1 MATQPN
7 STVENGRYF
16 LVGPDK
22 QVIVVNQAL
31 FEAVA
36 RFTKPN
42 RKFGRAEIIFK
53 NGAIC
58 DVMCTEHLMNV
69 GHLNSGH

>member
-1 MATQPN
+1 M
-7 STVENGRYF
+7 STTPTTPTENGRYF

-42 RKFGRAEIIFK
+42 RKFGRTEIIFK
-53 NGAIC
+53 NGSIC
-58 DVMCTEHLMNV
+58 DVLCTEHLMNV
-69 GHLNSGH
+69 GHLNSGQ

>member
-1 MATQPN
+1 MVTTSNLP
-7 STVENGRYF
+7 TENGRYF

-31 FEAVA
+31 FESVA
-36 RFTKPN
+36 RFSKPN
-42 RKFGRAEIIFK
+42 RKFGKVEIIFK
-53 NGAIC
+53 NGAVC

-69 GHLNSGH
+69 GHLNSGQ